1 MYIINR
7 LSICT
12 NIFKIISQSIQWTE
26 CLLNVVANENYEI
39 VLRGVVV
46 LKNMVSADK
55 EIGEKI
61 IESQLMDC
69 LQAHI
74 YKAKCKFLSYFYI
87 LEWVDF
93 LRKCL

>member
-1 MYIINR
+1 MNFFSLFRLVLYIVDR
-7 LSICT
+7 LFISNT
-12 NIFKIISQSIQWTE
+12 IFKIIFQSIQWTE

-55 EIGEKI
+55 EIGEKV

-74 YKAKCKFLSYFYI
+74 FKAKCKYL
-87 LEWVDF
+87 